1 MNSDLLKSTIVYIY
15 EQTDRFQF
23 SLNLKSRTD
32 LTYNTQPFFADING
46 DLLYVFY
53 FYLTSFIGLR

>member
-15 EQTDRFQF
+15 EQIDRFQF
-23 SLNLKSRTD
+23 KLLLTSRSE

-46 DLLYVFY
+46 DLMYAILIWLLF
-53 FYLTSFIGLR
+53 